1 MSFGRDWLFDSF
13 GDERVVAMGK
23 DATALIAIEGWR
35 EGPDVNALSDPSFVP
50 A

>member
-1 MSFGRDWLFDSF
+1 MSFGRSWLPDGF

-23 DATALIAIEGWR
+23 DVAALIAVEGWR
-35 EGPDVNALSDPSFVP
+35 EAPDVNALSDPSFVP